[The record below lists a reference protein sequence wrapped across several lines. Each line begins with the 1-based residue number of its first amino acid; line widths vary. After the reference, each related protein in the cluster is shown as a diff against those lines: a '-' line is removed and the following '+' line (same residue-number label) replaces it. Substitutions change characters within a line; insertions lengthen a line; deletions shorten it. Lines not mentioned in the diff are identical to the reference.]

1 MLEKLKAF
9 KYPNNSYNYMYV
21 ITCQIT
27 MIVEYRVYCL
37 NDKKCNLTNTG
48 NWKENTCI
56 CIYCDLSKYTVHAFI
71 IKAFID
77 SKVDNHKIL

>member
-9 KYPNNSYNYMYV
+9 KYPNNSYNNMYV

-37 NDKKCNLTNTG
+37 NDKKCNFTN
-48 NWKENTCI
+48 NWKENFCI
-56 CIYCDLSKYTVHAFI
+56 LIM
-71 IKAFID
+71 
-77 SKVDNHKIL
+77 

>member
-27 MIVEYRVYCL
+27 NSMIVEYRVYCL
-37 NDKKCNLTNTG
+37 NDKKCNFTN
-48 NWKENTCI
+48 NWKENFCI
-56 CIYCDLSKYTVHAFI
+56 
-71 IKAFID
+71 
-77 SKVDNHKIL
+77 